1 MTTNRLYLTWS
12 AELRKMFPALHKP
25 QWRNLAWLL
34 VGIYLSRSVHLS
46 RIAAHIP
53 GPATLV
59 SLTRRL
65 SRYLEDARW
74 QVRDLYEP
82 TIRPLL
88 EHLAQSG
95 RLRLIIDC
103 SAVSFHHQLLMVSL
117 AYRKRAIPLAWT
129 WVRCHR
135 GHSATHV
142 QLALLAYVR
151 RLLPDT
157 VSVELV
163 GDCEFGAI
171 DVLRQVEAWGWRF
184 ALRQKPNHQIKTDA
198 DPAWQP
204 FAALAPRPG
213 ASCWVSDAR
222 LTARHQFATHLL
234 AYWARGEDEPWL
246 IATNMPD
253 ALTARK
259 AYAHR
264 MWIEELFGDLKGHG
278 FDLESTH
285 LNCILKLTRLT
296 FAVVLLYVWLV
307 ALGSQVIRRGL
318 RHEVDRSDRRDLS
331 IFQIGLR
338 FIQRCLT
345 NSRPIRIT
353 FRCVIPKLSGG

>member
-1 MTTNRLYLTWS
+1 
-12 AELRKMFPALHKP
+12 MFPALHKP

-34 VGIYLSRSVHLS
+34 VGIYMSRSVHLN

-53 GPATLV
+53 GSATLV

-65 SRYLEDARW
+65 SRYLEDASW

-88 EHLAQSG
+88 AHLAHGGS
-95 RLRLIIDC
+95 LRLIIDS
-103 SAVSFHHQLLMVSL
+103 SAVSFHHQLLMVSV
-117 AYRKRAIPLAWT
+117 AYRKRAVPVAWT

-135 GHSATHV
+135 GHSTTHV

-151 RLLPDT
+151 RLLPELA
-157 VSVELV
+157 SVELS

-184 ALRQKPNHQIKTDA
+184 ALRQKPNHQVKTDVDA
-198 DPAWQP
+198 EWQR
-204 FAALAPRPG
+204 FAALAPQPG
-213 ASCWVSDAR
+213 TSRWVPHAV
-222 LTARHQFATHLL
+222 LTARHQFTTHLL
-234 AYWARGEDEPWL
+234 AHWAVGQTEPWL
-246 IATNMPD
+246 IATNLPD
-253 ALTARK
+253 ALTTRK

-296 FAVVLLYVWLV
+296 FVVVLLYVWSV
-307 ALGSQVIRRGL
+307 AFGSQVIQRGL
-318 RHEVDRSDRRDLS
+318 RHQVDRADRRDLS

-338 FIQRCLT
+338 FTQRCLI
-345 NSRPIRIT
+345 NSIPIRIT